1 MFQKLKPESVE
12 EVKTKYLS
20 TLRRVNKLIKLFS
33 GNYIRKADEVINND
47 EVKEEGKGH
56 LLLNNPN
63 LNIKYMK
70 NYLYILSKKL
80 LKELLIK
87 QSLCKEKRI
96 TKRTKCNLKNVKR
109 NTELRIENKENKGE
123 TSQIE
128 CKVGICFFNY

>member
-1 MFQKLKPESVE
+1 
-12 EVKTKYLS
+12 
-20 TLRRVNKLIKLFS
+20 
-33 GNYIRKADEVINND
+33 
-47 EVKEEGKGH
+47 
-56 LLLNNPN
+56 
-63 LNIKYMK
+63 MK